1 MKENNLPP
9 ERARARHTDETPSAV
24 RYKRTHRLEQLIDR
38 LPGRRLRKVIRWLRK
53 PSSRWVRVIVGPLLI
68 VGGFLSILPLFGLW
82 MLPLGVILL
91 SEDIPM
97 LRRATDRILDWIE
110 RRHPR
115 WLEARSSRS
124 DSWDRGRREMPR
136 RAGGRR

>member
-1 MKENNLPP
+1 MPS
-9 ERARARHTDETPSAV
+9 ERARAHTETPSAG
-24 RYKRTHRLEQLIDR
+24 RDKRTHRLDQLIDR
-38 LPGRRLRKVIRWLRK
+38 LPGRHLRGAARWLRK
-53 PSSRWVRVIVGPLLI
+53 PSSRWVRIIAGPLLI

-91 SEDIPM
+91 SEDIPV

-124 DSWDRGRREMPR
+124 DSWDRRRREVPR